1 MSIPCERIRD
11 TDPTLFLYP
20 NFNAFVGNFEEQ
32 TNIFII
38 MKKVVLLFVAVMFVA
53 ITFAQTPQSFKY
65 QAVARN
71 AGGEFLTMQNVSL
84 QISILQTEVGG
95 TAVYVETHSIQTNE
109 FGLINLEIGNG
120 DLVSGDISTINW
132 SADSYFVKIEM
143 DATGGTNYEEM
154 GTSQLLS
161 VPYALHA
168 LTVTDEADPV
178 FVAHPANN
186 ITDAGS
192 GEVITE
198 IERNKLNELS
208 IIPVGT
214 IFPFA
219 AESSLVP
226 EGWLLC
232 DGTALNKN
240 DNPEYADLFDII
252 GTNWGGSTGE
262 DFQVPDL
269 RGNFLRGADLGAG
282 NDPDYADR
290 TDGSDTEKIGSLQDD
305 EFESHLHDHYII
317 GWGDGPED
325 LGHGRVDV
333 NSPDTHWNDQT
344 NNTGG
349 NETRPVNAYVN
360 YIIKY

>member
-1 MSIPCERIRD
+1 
-11 TDPTLFLYP
+11 
-20 NFNAFVGNFEEQ
+20 
-32 TNIFII
+32 
-38 MKKVVLLFVAVMFVA
+38 MKKVILFFVAVMFVA

-65 QAVARN
+65 QAVARD

-120 DLVSGDISTINW
+120 ELVSGDISTIDW

-143 DATGGTNYEEM
+143 DAAGGSNYEEM

-168 LTVTDEADPV
+168 KTASNGV
-178 FVAHPANN
+178 
-186 ITDAGS
+186 
-192 GEVITE
+192 
-198 IERNKLNELS
+198 
-208 IIPVGT
+208 PVGT

-219 AESSLVP
+219 GESSLVP
-226 EGWLLC
+226 DGWLLC
-232 DGTALNKN
+232 DGTALNKY
-240 DNPEYADLFDII
+240 DNPEYSDLFDII
-252 GTNWGGSTGE
+252 GTNWGGSTGA

-290 TDGSDTEKIGSLQDD
+290 TAGSDTEKIGSSQDD

-317 GWGDGPED
+317 GFASGPED
-325 LGHGRVDV
+325 FGHGRVDV
-333 NSPDTHWNDQT
+333 NSPANHWNDQT
-344 NNTGG
+344 DNTGG
-349 NETRPVNAYVN
+349 NETRPVNVYVN